1 MCYANQVTRWG
12 NPYQLSN
19 TETFIRAADR
29 RGEEVRRME
38 FGIEELED
46 VSPKHPVVCV
56 YPPGA
61 EVGLFP

>member
-1 MCYANQVTRWG
+1 M
-12 NPYQLSN
+12 S
-19 TETFIRAADR
+19 
-29 RGEEVRRME
+29 EEVRRME